1 MNFVW
6 LDINASW
13 SHSSLALPAL
23 HANLSPAVAAA
34 CNMQVVRGTIK
45 SPPSQIVQELAAME
59 PTYIFATGWLF
70 NINYLNEVL
79 CRISALCSPL
89 GIFLGGPEFLGDNSD
104 FLRSNPHVTAVFKG
118 EGEEMFEPFIN
129 SLLAQDDAWKNI
141 TGFEWIENGA
151 YHNSS
156 NVIVQNFKDLHYP
169 EESELFS
176 WDKSFVQIETSR
188 GCFNSCRFCVSG
200 IEKAP
205 VVDIP
210 IENLRQRFQAAVDK
224 GIKQIRLLDRTFNGK
239 PARAMQLLELF
250 KEFTGEL
257 NFHLEVHPALLFPAG
272 ESAAESTNPSA
283 VGKLREALTQVPDGL
298 LHIEAGIQT
307 LRQDVLDMCC
317 RKGTCAQAVE
327 GLEHLAASSAFEV
340 HADLIAGLPGYSYS
354 QLVEDTLELMKIAP
368 GEIQLESLKLL
379 PGTWFRN
386 KAESLGIKYSPVTP
400 YEVLQTPSITYN
412 ELGKAM
418 TLSKILDLW
427 YNDSKWQSV
436 FRDIFSTGNISCIT
450 SAPLLEQLIEELH
463 GTDYITQPL
472 SLENKGIL
480 LYRFCKQHIPELA
493 PLVSLEW
500 VRNGL
505 SIKKEPAENFCKW
518 ELSQGTD
525 SNPIFVEGDPRYKY
539 YHITIEHKE
548 YSTLDSSQ
556 QKRSTR
562 HWFSFNKE
570 IERIAPCGY
579 YAEDIN

>member
-1 MNFVW
+1 MNGIMNFVW

-45 SPPSQIVQELAAME
+45 SPLSQIVQELAALE

-118 EGEEMFEPFIN
+118 EGEEMFEPFIT
-129 SLLAQDDAWKNI
+129 SLLAKDGNWKNI
-141 TGFEWIENGA
+141 TGFEWIENGI

-156 NVIVQNFKDLHYP
+156 NVIVQNFKELHYP

-224 GIKQIRLLDRTFNGK
+224 GIKQIRLLDRTFN
-239 PARAMQLLELF
+239 ANALRASQMLDLF
-250 KEFTGEL
+250 KEFTGKL
-257 NFHLEVHPALLFPAG
+257 NFHLEVHPALLRSPFKEQLMDMP
-272 ESAAESTNPSA
+272 E
-283 VGKLREALTQVPDGL
+283 GL

-317 RKGTCAQAVE
+317 RKGTCAQAIE
-327 GLEHLAASSAFEV
+327 GLEHLTASSAFEV

-386 KAESLGIKYSPVTP
+386 NAESLGIKYSPVTP
-400 YEVLQTPSITYN
+400 YEVLQTPNITYN

-436 FRDIFSTGNISCIT
+436 FMDVFSTGNGSCIT
-450 SAPLLEQLIEELH
+450 GAPLLEQLIEELH

-480 LYRFCKQHIPELA
+480 LYRFCKQHVPELA

-500 VRNGL
+500 VRNSL

-539 YHITIEHKE
+539 YYITIEHKE
-548 YSTLDSSQ
+548 CSSLDSSQ

-579 YAEDIN
+579 CAEDIN